1 MKSSFT
7 VLLLLIPSLLLAQ
20 YKIEG
25 IVTDSQKFPLPYVNV
40 ILLEASSNQVF
51 KGMATDTSGEFI
63 FEEIPEG
70 DYLLRASFV
79 GYEIHEREL
88 TLSGDMEVAPV
99 VLDEVVNDLDE
110 VAITIKNP
118 TVTREVD
125 RL

>member
-1 MKSSFT
+1 
-7 VLLLLIPSLLLAQ
+7 
-20 YKIEG
+20 
-25 IVTDSQKFPLPYVNV
+25 
-40 ILLEASSNQVF
+40 
-51 KGMATDTSGEFI
+51 MATDTSGEFI

-70 DYLLRASFV
+70 DYLLIASFV

-99 VLDEVVNDLDE
+99 VVDEVVNDLDE

-125 RL
+125 RLVFRVEKTSLSSGTTWYIIKTTPML